1 MVFRCTRIRQSHV
14 FLTHPPRR
22 NPGNGSS
29 PWDEPVW
36 ASRKLELSVYHRETE
51 DSFSYNLITKH
62 HQEGLQNF
70 YSKGAITASPL
81 EEKEAKVMPLIAAKV
96 SQLQVQRKWKLYYH
110 NPREKAFAQYRREQH
125 RQVLKRGKINRFPTT
140 RALDLPLGYPSAL
153 PHFQHSAMAGNQYG
167 KQQLS
172 GLDWDEQTNRQ
183 QQGDGWEEE
192 CHQAE
197 IYGKYQRPTKK
208 KRDKELQV

>member
-1 MVFRCTRIRQSHV
+1 M
-14 FLTHPPRR
+14 
-22 NPGNGSS
+22 
-29 PWDEPVW
+29 
-36 ASRKLELSVYHRETE
+36 
-51 DSFSYNLITKH
+51 
-62 HQEGLQNF
+62 
-70 YSKGAITASPL
+70 TASSL
-81 EEKEAKVMPLIAAKV
+81 EEKEAKVMPLTAAKV
-96 SQLQVQRKWKLYYH
+96 SQLQAQRKWKLYYH

-167 KQQLS
+167 KQLLS
-172 GLDWDEQTNRQ
+172 GLDWDKQTDRQ

-192 CHQAE
+192 CNQAE

-208 KRDKELQV
+208 KRDKELQVWSNTPGTSDTTPSRAFPAGDNNWSLVIQPWASAPESSIGPCCHLSFAVWIDAWMP